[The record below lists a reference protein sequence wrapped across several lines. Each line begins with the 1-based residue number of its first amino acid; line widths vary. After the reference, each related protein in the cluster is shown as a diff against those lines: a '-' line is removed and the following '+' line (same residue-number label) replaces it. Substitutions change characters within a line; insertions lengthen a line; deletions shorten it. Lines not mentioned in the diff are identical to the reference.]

1 MSIND
6 IDFIIDDERKEM
18 EIYIQ
23 SKKEFVFTIKDL
35 LILLKGNKDLYD
47 FDITSIKFEKVKEIE
62 KINVEY

>member
-6 IDFIIDDERKEM
+6 IDFIIDSERKEI

-23 SKKEFVFTIKDL
+23 SKKEFVFTVRDL
-35 LILLKGNKDLYD
+35 LLLLKDNKDLYD

-62 KINVEY
+62 KINVVY